1 MKKLGVAILSAVFLC
16 GCDEQPMGE
25 DGSYEFNEDG
35 RIIIDS
41 TMQIKKVKI
50 EGHEY
55 LILGV
60 SNRGGICHSQT
71 CPCLS
76 SKFRNR

>member
-41 TMQIKKVKI
+41 TMQIKKVD
-50 EGHEY
+50 G
-55 LILGV
+55 
-60 SNRGGICHSQT
+60 SFQ
-71 CPCLS
+71 
-76 SKFRNR
+76 